1 QHGPKPAIAVLTKI
15 LAKAKQAGEVDL
27 ADCEAGARQ
36 FLGMLHGNIHLE
48 AVLQLGE
55 IPTLSEIDLR
65 ARTAVKVFLDGAKP
79 DETAILARQKVI
91 EHAE

>member
-1 QHGPKPAIAVLTKI
+1 
-15 LAKAKQAGEVDL
+15 
-27 ADCEAGARQ
+27 
-36 FLGMLHGNIHLE
+36 MLHGNIHLE

-79 DETAILARQKVI
+79 DETPILARG
-91 EHAE
+91 ALTA